1 MKRKLYP
8 VYSLSIFIFS
18 IFIIFGFIID
28 GPTNVFNGLKEII
41 FSPDILIT
49 DYIAVGGIGAAFVNS
64 GLVTLLSISI
74 LIKIGIKPNG
84 STLMS
89 LWLMAGFSL
98 FGKNILNIWP
108 IILGVWLYS
117 KYKKEP
123 FLNYSLIALLG
134 TSLAP
139 AVSQLSFV
147 GLFPPY
153 VSIPMGCAIGMGIGF
168 ILSPL
173 AENCTKLH
181 QGYNLYNVGFA
192 SGLVGTILMAILRA
206 LGITF
211 ESEFTWSSGNNLLFA
226 VFLILIFSI
235 LILFGIYDNKDA
247 LENTL
252 KITKHSG
259 RLVSDYYTM
268 YGKAAYINMGIL
280 GILSTTIVLV
290 VGGELNGPT
299 IGCIMTIVGFGA
311 FGKHIRNV
319 IPIMIGALL
328 SSMLNIWDISSPQML
343 ISMLLSTTLAPIAG
357 QFGWKYG
364 ILAGFLHVC
373 TVMNT
378 GYLHGG
384 LNLYNNGLAG
394 GFVAM
399 TLVPLIHA
407 FKKDKTACDY
417 STSN

>member
-1 MKRKLYP
+1 MRRKLYP
-8 VYSLSIFIFS
+8 SYSLSILIFS
-18 IFIIFGFIID
+18 IFVIFGLIVD
-28 GPTNVFNGLKEII
+28 GPINVFNGLKEII

-49 DYIAVGGIGAAFVNS
+49 DYVAIGGIGAAFVNA
-64 GLVTLLSISI
+64 GLVTLLSIAL
-74 LIKIGIKPNG
+74 LIIIGIKPNG

-89 LWLMAGFSL
+89 LWLMAGFSF
-98 FGKNILNIWP
+98 FGKNVLNVWP

-147 GLFPPY
+147 GLFPVY
-153 VSIPMGCAIGMGIGF
+153 VSIPMGCAIGIGIGF

-173 AENCTKLH
+173 AANCTKLH

-192 SGLVGTILMAILRA
+192 AGLLGTMLMAIFRA

-211 ESEFTWSSGNNLLFA
+211 ESKFIWSTGNNLLFG
-226 VFLILIFSI
+226 VFLIVIFLILIG
-235 LILFGIYDNKDA
+235 FGIYDNKDA
-247 LENTL
+247 LKNTS

-259 RLVSDYYTM
+259 RLVSDYYIM

-280 GILSTTIVLV
+280 GILSTIIVIII
-290 VGGELNGPT
+290 GGELNGPT
-299 IGCIMTIVGFGA
+299 MGGIMTIVGFGA
-311 FGKHIRNV
+311 FGKHPLNV

-328 SSMLNIWDISSPQML
+328 SSVLNIWGIASPQML
-343 ISMLLSTTLAPIAG
+343 ISMLFSTTLAPIAG

-399 TLVPLIHA
+399 TLIPLIHA
-407 FKKDKTACDY
+407 FRREQT
-417 STSN
+417 N

>member
-1 MKRKLYP
+1 MRRKLYP
-8 VYSLSIFIFS
+8 SYSLSILIFS
-18 IFIIFGFIID
+18 IFVIFGLIVD
-28 GPTNVFNGLKEII
+28 GPINVFNGLKEII

-49 DYIAVGGIGAAFVNS
+49 DYVAIGGIGAAFVNA
-64 GLVTLLSISI
+64 GLVTLLSIAL
-74 LIKIGIKPNG
+74 LIIIGIKPNG

-89 LWLMAGFSL
+89 LWLMAGFSF
-98 FGKNILNIWP
+98 FGKNVLNVWP

-123 FLNYSLIALLG
+123 FLNYSLITLLG

-147 GLFPPY
+147 GLFPVY
-153 VSIPMGCAIGMGIGF
+153 VSIPMGCAIGIGIGF

-173 AENCTKLH
+173 AANCTKLH

-192 SGLVGTILMAILRA
+192 AGLLGTMLMAIFRA

-211 ESEFTWSSGNNLLFA
+211 ESKFIWSTGNNLLFG
-226 VFLILIFSI
+226 VFLIVIFLILIG
-235 LILFGIYDNKDA
+235 FGVYDNKDA
-247 LENTL
+247 LKNTS

-259 RLVSDYYTM
+259 RLVSDYYIM

-280 GILSTTIVLV
+280 GILSTIIVIII
-290 VGGELNGPT
+290 GGELNGPT
-299 IGCIMTIVGFGA
+299 MGGIMTIVGFGA
-311 FGKHIRNV
+311 FGKHPLNV

-328 SSMLNIWDISSPQML
+328 SSVLNIWGIASPQML
-343 ISMLLSTTLAPIAG
+343 ISMLFSTTLAPIAG

-399 TLVPLIHA
+399 TLIPLIHA
-407 FKKDKTACDY
+407 FRREQT
-417 STSN
+417 N

>member
-8 VYSLSIFIFS
+8 SYSLSILIFS
-18 IFIIFGFIID
+18 IFIIFGLIVD
-28 GPTNVFNGLKEII
+28 GPINVFNGLKAII

-49 DYIAVGGIGAAFVNS
+49 DYIEVGGIGAAFVNA
-64 GLVTLLSISI
+64 GLVTLSSIAL
-74 LIKIGIKPNG
+74 LIIIGIKPNG

-89 LWLMAGFSL
+89 LWLMAGFSF
-98 FGKNILNIWP
+98 FGKNILNVWP
-108 IILGVWLYS
+108 IIIGVWLYS

-147 GLFPPY
+147 GLFPLY
-153 VSIPMGCAIGMGIGF
+153 VSVPLGCAIGVAIGF
-168 ILSPL
+168 VLSPL
-173 AENCTKLH
+173 AANCTKLH

-192 SGLVGTILMAILRA
+192 SGLLGTMLMAIFRA
-206 LGITF
+206 LGVTF
-211 ESEFTWSSGNNLLFA
+211 ETKLIWSTGNNLIFSIFLITI
-226 VFLILIFSI
+226 FLILIG
-235 LILFGIYDNKDA
+235 FGLYDNKDA
-247 LENTL
+247 LKNTL

-259 RLVSDYYTM
+259 RLVSDYYIM

-280 GILSTTIVLV
+280 GIISTIIVIII
-290 VGGELNGPT
+290 GGELNGPT
-299 IGCIMTIVGFGA
+299 MGGIMTIAGFGA
-311 FGKHIRNV
+311 FGKHPRNV

-328 SSMLNIWDISSPQML
+328 SSILNIWGIASPQML
-343 ISMLLSTTLAPIAG
+343 ISMLFSTTLAPIAG
-357 QFGWKYG
+357 QFGWKCG

-399 TLVPLIHA
+399 TLIPLIHA
-407 FKKDKTACDY
+407 FRREQT
-417 STSN
+417 N

>member
-1 MKRKLYP
+1 MRRKLYP
-8 VYSLSIFIFS
+8 SYSLSILIFS
-18 IFIIFGFIID
+18 IFVIFGLIVD
-28 GPTNVFNGLKEII
+28 GPINVFNGLKEII

-49 DYIAVGGIGAAFVNS
+49 DYVAIGGIGAAFVNA
-64 GLVTLLSISI
+64 GLVTLLSIAL
-74 LIKIGIKPNG
+74 LIIIGIKPNG

-89 LWLMAGFSL
+89 LWLMAGFSF
-98 FGKNILNIWP
+98 FGKNVLNVWP

-139 AVSQLSFV
+139 SVSQLSFV
-147 GLFPPY
+147 GLFPVY
-153 VSIPMGCAIGMGIGF
+153 VSIPMGCAIGIGIGF

-173 AENCTKLH
+173 AANCTKLH

-192 SGLVGTILMAILRA
+192 AGLLGTMLMAIFRA

-211 ESEFTWSSGNNLLFA
+211 ESKFIWSTGNNLLFG
-226 VFLILIFSI
+226 VFLIVIFLILIG
-235 LILFGIYDNKDA
+235 FGVYDNKDA
-247 LENTL
+247 LKNTS

-259 RLVSDYYTM
+259 RLVSDYYIM

-280 GILSTTIVLV
+280 GILSTIIVIII
-290 VGGELNGPT
+290 GGELNGPT
-299 IGCIMTIVGFGA
+299 MGGIMTIVGFGA
-311 FGKHIRNV
+311 FGKHPLNV

-328 SSMLNIWDISSPQML
+328 SSVLNIWGIASPQML
-343 ISMLLSTTLAPIAG
+343 ISMLFSTTLAPIAG

-399 TLVPLIHA
+399 TLIPLIHA
-407 FKKDKTACDY
+407 FRREQT
-417 STSN
+417 N

>member
-1 MKRKLYP
+1 MRRKLYP
-8 VYSLSIFIFS
+8 SYSLSILIFS
-18 IFIIFGFIID
+18 IFVIFGLIVD
-28 GPTNVFNGLKEII
+28 GPINVFNGLKEII

-49 DYIAVGGIGAAFVNS
+49 DYVAIGGIGAAFVNA
-64 GLVTLLSISI
+64 GLVTLLSIAL
-74 LIKIGIKPNG
+74 LIIIGIKPNG

-89 LWLMAGFSL
+89 LWLMAGFSF
-98 FGKNILNIWP
+98 FGKNVLNVWP

-147 GLFPPY
+147 GLFPIY
-153 VSIPMGCAIGMGIGF
+153 VSIPMGCAIGIGMGF

-173 AENCTKLH
+173 AANCTKLH

-192 SGLVGTILMAILRA
+192 AGLLGTMLMAIFRA

-211 ESEFTWSSGNNLLFA
+211 ESKFIWSTGNNLLFGIFLI
-226 VFLILIFSI
+226 VIFLILIG
-235 LILFGIYDNKDA
+235 FGVYDNKDA
-247 LENTL
+247 LKNTS

-259 RLVSDYYTM
+259 RLVSDYYIM

-280 GILSTTIVLV
+280 GILSTIIVIII
-290 VGGELNGPT
+290 GGELNGPT
-299 IGCIMTIVGFGA
+299 MGGIMTIVGFGA
-311 FGKHIRNV
+311 FGKHPLNV

-328 SSMLNIWDISSPQML
+328 SSVLNIWGIASPQML
-343 ISMLLSTTLAPIAG
+343 ISMLFSTTLAPIAG

-399 TLVPLIHA
+399 TLIPLIHA
-407 FKKDKTACDY
+407 FRREQT
-417 STSN
+417 N

>member
-8 VYSLSIFIFS
+8 SYSLSILIFS
-18 IFIIFGFIID
+18 IFVIFGLIVD
-28 GPTNVFNGLKEII
+28 GPINVFNGLKAIV

-49 DYIAVGGIGAAFVNS
+49 DYVAVGGIGAAFVNA
-64 GLVTLLSISI
+64 GLVTLLSIAL
-74 LIKIGIKPNG
+74 LIIIGIKPNG

-89 LWLMAGFSL
+89 LWLMAGFSF
-98 FGKNILNIWP
+98 FGKNILNVWP
-108 IILGVWLYS
+108 IIFGVWLYS

-147 GLFPPY
+147 GLFPIY
-153 VSIPMGCAIGMGIGF
+153 VSVPLGCAIGVGIGF
-168 ILSPL
+168 VLSPL
-173 AENCTKLH
+173 AANCTKLH

-192 SGLVGTILMAILRA
+192 SGLLGTMLMAIFRA
-206 LGITF
+206 LGVTF
-211 ESEFTWSSGNNLLFA
+211 ESKFIWSTGNNLIFA
-226 VFLILIFSI
+226 VFLITIFLI
-235 LILFGIYDNKDA
+235 LIAFGVYDNKDA
-247 LENTL
+247 LKNTL

-259 RLVSDYYTM
+259 RLVSDYYIM

-280 GILSTTIVLV
+280 GILSTIIVIII
-290 VGGELNGPT
+290 GGELNGPT
-299 IGCIMTIVGFGA
+299 MGGIMTIVGFGA
-311 FGKHIRNV
+311 FGKHPRNV

-328 SSMLNIWDISSPQML
+328 SSILNIWGIASPQML
-343 ISMLLSTTLAPIAG
+343 ISMLFSTTLAPIAG
-357 QFGWKYG
+357 QFGWKCG

-399 TLVPLIHA
+399 TLIPLIHA
-407 FKKDKTACDY
+407 FRREQT
-417 STSN
+417 N

>member
-8 VYSLSIFIFS
+8 SYSLSILIFS
-18 IFIIFGFIID
+18 IFVIFGLIVD
-28 GPTNVFNGLKEII
+28 GPINVFNGLTAIVL
-41 FSPDILIT
+41 SPDILIT
-49 DYIAVGGIGAAFVNS
+49 DYVAVGGIGAAFVNA
-64 GLVTLLSISI
+64 GLVTLLSIAL
-74 LIKIGIKPNG
+74 LIIIGIKPNG

-89 LWLMAGFSL
+89 LWLMAGFSF
-98 FGKNILNIWP
+98 FGKNILNVWP
-108 IILGVWLYS
+108 IIFGVWLYS

-147 GLFPPY
+147 GLFPIYISVPL
-153 VSIPMGCAIGMGIGF
+153 GCAIGVGIGF
-168 ILSPL
+168 VLSPL
-173 AENCTKLH
+173 AANCTKLH

-192 SGLVGTILMAILRA
+192 SGLLGTMLMAIFRA
-206 LGITF
+206 LGVTF
-211 ESEFTWSSGNNLLFA
+211 ESKFIWSTGNNLIFA
-226 VFLILIFSI
+226 VFLITIFLI
-235 LILFGIYDNKDA
+235 LIAFGVYDNKDA
-247 LENTL
+247 LKNTL

-259 RLVSDYYTM
+259 RLVSDYYIM

-280 GILSTTIVLV
+280 GILSTIIVIII
-290 VGGELNGPT
+290 GGELNGPT
-299 IGCIMTIVGFGA
+299 MGGIMTIVGFGA
-311 FGKHIRNV
+311 FGKHPRNV

-328 SSMLNIWDISSPQML
+328 SSILNIWGIASPQML
-343 ISMLLSTTLAPIAG
+343 ISMLFSTTLAPIAG
-357 QFGWKYG
+357 QFGWKCG

-399 TLVPLIHA
+399 TLIPLIHA
-407 FKKDKTACDY
+407 FRREQT
-417 STSN
+417 N

>member
-8 VYSLSIFIFS
+8 SYSLSILIFS
-18 IFIIFGFIID
+18 IFVIFGLIVD
-28 GPTNVFNGLKEII
+28 GPINVFNGLMAIVL
-41 FSPDILIT
+41 SPDILIT
-49 DYIAVGGIGAAFVNS
+49 DYVAVGGIGAAFVNA
-64 GLVTLLSISI
+64 GLVTLLSIAL
-74 LIKIGIKPNG
+74 LIIIGIKPNG

-89 LWLMAGFSL
+89 LWLMAGFSF
-98 FGKNILNIWP
+98 FGKNILNVWP
-108 IILGVWLYS
+108 IIFGVWLYS

-147 GLFPPY
+147 GLFPIYISVPL
-153 VSIPMGCAIGMGIGF
+153 GCAIGVGIGF
-168 ILSPL
+168 VLSPL
-173 AENCTKLH
+173 AANCTKLH

-192 SGLVGTILMAILRA
+192 SGLLGTMLMAIFRA
-206 LGITF
+206 LGVTF
-211 ESEFTWSSGNNLLFA
+211 ESKFIWSTGNNLIFA
-226 VFLILIFSI
+226 VFLITIFLI
-235 LILFGIYDNKDA
+235 LIAFGVYDNKDA
-247 LENTL
+247 LKNTL

-259 RLVSDYYTM
+259 RLVSDYYIM

-280 GILSTTIVLV
+280 GILSTIIVIII
-290 VGGELNGPT
+290 GGELNGPT
-299 IGCIMTIVGFGA
+299 MGGIMTIVGFGA
-311 FGKHIRNV
+311 FGKHPRNV

-328 SSMLNIWDISSPQML
+328 SSILNIWGIASPQML
-343 ISMLLSTTLAPIAG
+343 ISMLFSTTLAPIAG
-357 QFGWKYG
+357 QFGWKCG

-399 TLVPLIHA
+399 TLIPLIHA
-407 FKKDKTACDY
+407 FRREQT
-417 STSN
+417 N

>member
-8 VYSLSIFIFS
+8 SYSLSILIFS
-18 IFIIFGFIID
+18 IFIVFGLIVD
-28 GPTNVFNGLKEII
+28 GPINVFNGLKAII

-49 DYIAVGGIGAAFVNS
+49 DYVEVGGIGAAFVNA
-64 GLVTLLSISI
+64 GLVTLLSIAL
-74 LIKIGIKPNG
+74 LIIIGIKPNG

-89 LWLMAGFSL
+89 LWLMAGFSF
-98 FGKNILNIWP
+98 FGKNILNVWP
-108 IILGVWLYS
+108 IILGVWTYS

-147 GLFPPY
+147 GLFPLY
-153 VSIPMGCAIGMGIGF
+153 VSIPLGCAIGVGIGF
-168 ILSPL
+168 VLPPL
-173 AENCTKLH
+173 AANCTKLH

-192 SGLVGTILMAILRA
+192 SGLLGTMLMAIFRA
-206 LGITF
+206 LGVTF
-211 ESEFTWSSGNNLLFA
+211 ETKLIWSTGNNLIFSVFLITI
-226 VFLILIFSI
+226 FLILIG
-235 LILFGIYDNKDA
+235 FGVYDNKDA
-247 LENTL
+247 LKNTS

-259 RLVSDYYTM
+259 RLVSDYYIM

-280 GILSTTIVLV
+280 GIISTIIVIII
-290 VGGELNGPT
+290 GGELNGPT
-299 IGCIMTIVGFGA
+299 MGGIMTIVGFGA
-311 FGKHIRNV
+311 FGKHPRNV

-328 SSMLNIWDISSPQML
+328 SSILNIWGIASPQML
-343 ISMLLSTTLAPIAG
+343 ISMLFSTTLAPIAG
-357 QFGWKYG
+357 QFGWKCG

-399 TLVPLIHA
+399 TLIPLIHA
-407 FKKDKTACDY
+407 FRREQT
-417 STSN
+417 N

>member
-1 MKRKLYP
+1 MRRKLYP
-8 VYSLSIFIFS
+8 SYSLSILIFS
-18 IFIIFGFIID
+18 IFVIFGLIVD
-28 GPTNVFNGLKEII
+28 GPINVFNGLKEII

-49 DYIAVGGIGAAFVNS
+49 DYVAIGGIGAAFVNA
-64 GLVTLLSISI
+64 GLVTLLSIAL
-74 LIKIGIKPNG
+74 LIIIGIKPNG

-89 LWLMAGFSL
+89 LWLMAGFSF
-98 FGKNILNIWP
+98 FGKNVLNVWP

-147 GLFPPY
+147 GLFPVY
-153 VSIPMGCAIGMGIGF
+153 VSIPMGCAIGIGIGF

-173 AENCTKLH
+173 AANCTKLH

-192 SGLVGTILMAILRA
+192 AGLLGTMLMAIFRA

-211 ESEFTWSSGNNLLFA
+211 ESKFIWSTGNNLLFG
-226 VFLILIFSI
+226 VFLIVIFLILIG
-235 LILFGIYDNKDA
+235 FGVYDNKDA
-247 LENTL
+247 LKNTS

-259 RLVSDYYTM
+259 RLVSDYYIM

-280 GILSTTIVLV
+280 GILSTIIVIII
-290 VGGELNGPT
+290 GGELNGPT
-299 IGCIMTIVGFGA
+299 MGGIMTIVGFGA
-311 FGKHIRNV
+311 FGKHPLNV

-328 SSMLNIWDISSPQML
+328 SSVLNIWGIASPQML
-343 ISMLLSTTLAPIAG
+343 ISMLFSTTLAPIAG

-399 TLVPLIHA
+399 TLIPLIHA
-407 FKKDKTACDY
+407 FRREQT
-417 STSN
+417 N

>member
-1 MKRKLYP
+1 MRRKLYP
-8 VYSLSIFIFS
+8 SYSLSILIFS
-18 IFIIFGFIID
+18 IFVIFGLIVD
-28 GPTNVFNGLKEII
+28 GPINVFNGLKAII

-49 DYIAVGGIGAAFVNS
+49 DYVEIGGIGAAFVNA
-64 GLVTLLSISI
+64 GLVTLLSIAL
-74 LIKIGIKPNG
+74 LIIIGIKPNG

-89 LWLMAGFSL
+89 LWLMAGFSF
-98 FGKNILNIWP
+98 FGKNILNVWP

-147 GLFPPY
+147 GLFPIY
-153 VSIPMGCAIGMGIGF
+153 LSIPMGCAIGIGIGF

-173 AENCTKLH
+173 AANCTKLH

-192 SGLVGTILMAILRA
+192 AGLLGTMLMAIFRA

-211 ESEFTWSSGNNLLFA
+211 ESKFIWSTGNNLLFG
-226 VFLILIFSI
+226 VFLTVIFLILIG
-235 LILFGIYDNKDA
+235 FGFYDNKDA
-247 LENTL
+247 LKNTS
-252 KITKHSG
+252 KIAKHSG
-259 RLVSDYYTM
+259 RLVSDYYIM

-280 GILSTTIVLV
+280 GILSTIIVIII
-290 VGGELNGPT
+290 GGELNGPT
-299 IGCIMTIVGFGA
+299 MGGIMTIVGFGA
-311 FGKHIRNV
+311 FGKHPRNV

-328 SSMLNIWDISSPQML
+328 SSVLNIWGIASPQML
-343 ISMLLSTTLAPIAG
+343 ISMLFSTTLAPIAG

-399 TLVPLIHA
+399 TLIPLIHA
-407 FKKDKTACDY
+407 FRREQT
-417 STSN
+417 N

>member
-8 VYSLSIFIFS
+8 SYSLSILIFS
-18 IFIIFGFIID
+18 IFVIFGLIVD
-28 GPTNVFNGLKEII
+28 GPINVFNGLTAIVL
-41 FSPDILIT
+41 SPDILIT
-49 DYIAVGGIGAAFVNS
+49 DYVAVGGIGAAFVNA
-64 GLVTLLSISI
+64 GLVTLLSIAL
-74 LIKIGIKPNG
+74 LIIIGIKPNG

-89 LWLMAGFSL
+89 LWLMAGFSF
-98 FGKNILNIWP
+98 FGKNILNVWP
-108 IILGVWLYS
+108 IIFGVWLYS

-147 GLFPPY
+147 GLFPIYISVPL
-153 VSIPMGCAIGMGIGF
+153 GCAIGVGIGF
-168 ILSPL
+168 VLSPL
-173 AENCTKLH
+173 AANCTKLH

-192 SGLVGTILMAILRA
+192 SGLLGTMLMAIFRA
-206 LGITF
+206 LGVTF
-211 ESEFTWSSGNNLLFA
+211 ESKFIWSTGNNLIFA
-226 VFLILIFSI
+226 VFLITIFLI
-235 LILFGIYDNKDA
+235 LIAFGVYDNKDA
-247 LENTL
+247 LKNTL

-259 RLVSDYYTM
+259 RLVSDYYIM

-280 GILSTTIVLV
+280 GILSTIIVIII
-290 VGGELNGPT
+290 GGELNGPT
-299 IGCIMTIVGFGA
+299 MGGIMTIVGFGA
-311 FGKHIRNV
+311 FGKHPRNV

-328 SSMLNIWDISSPQML
+328 SSVLNIWGIASPQML
-343 ISMLLSTTLAPIAG
+343 ISMLFSTTLAPIAG
-357 QFGWKYG
+357 QFGWKCG

-399 TLVPLIHA
+399 TLIPLIHA
-407 FKKDKTACDY
+407 FRREQT
-417 STSN
+417 N

>member
-1 MKRKLYP
+1 MRRKLYP
-8 VYSLSIFIFS
+8 SYSLSILIFS
-18 IFIIFGFIID
+18 IFVIFGLIVD
-28 GPTNVFNGLKEII
+28 GPINVFNGLKEII

-49 DYIAVGGIGAAFVNS
+49 DYVAIGGIGAAFVNA
-64 GLVTLLSISI
+64 GLVTLLSIAL
-74 LIKIGIKPNG
+74 LIIIGIKPNG

-89 LWLMAGFSL
+89 LWLMAGFSF
-98 FGKNILNIWP
+98 FGKNVLNVWP
-108 IILGVWLYS
+108 IILGVWLYT

-147 GLFPPY
+147 GLFPVY
-153 VSIPMGCAIGMGIGF
+153 VSIPMGCAIGIGIGF

-173 AENCTKLH
+173 AANCTKLH

-192 SGLVGTILMAILRA
+192 AGLLGTMLMAIFRA

-211 ESEFTWSSGNNLLFA
+211 ESKFIWSTGNNLLFG
-226 VFLILIFSI
+226 VFLIVIFLILIG
-235 LILFGIYDNKDA
+235 FGVYDNKDA
-247 LENTL
+247 LKNTS

-259 RLVSDYYTM
+259 RLVSDYYIM

-280 GILSTTIVLV
+280 GILSTIIVIII
-290 VGGELNGPT
+290 GGELNGPT
-299 IGCIMTIVGFGA
+299 MGGIMTIVGFGA
-311 FGKHIRNV
+311 FGKHPLNV

-328 SSMLNIWDISSPQML
+328 SSVLNIWGIASPQML
-343 ISMLLSTTLAPIAG
+343 ISMLFSTTLAPIAG

-399 TLVPLIHA
+399 TLIPLIHA
-407 FKKDKTACDY
+407 FRREQT
-417 STSN
+417 N

>member
-1 MKRKLYP
+1 MRRKLYP
-8 VYSLSIFIFS
+8 SYSLSILIFS
-18 IFIIFGFIID
+18 IFVIFGLIVD
-28 GPTNVFNGLKEII
+28 GPINVFNGLKEII

-49 DYIAVGGIGAAFVNS
+49 DYVAIGGIGAAFVNA
-64 GLVTLLSISI
+64 GLVTLLSIAL
-74 LIKIGIKPNG
+74 LIIIGIKPNG

-89 LWLMAGFSL
+89 LWLMAGFSF
-98 FGKNILNIWP
+98 FGKNVLNVWP

-123 FLNYSLIALLG
+123 FLNYSLIAFLG

-147 GLFPPY
+147 GLFPVY
-153 VSIPMGCAIGMGIGF
+153 VSIPMGCAIGIGIGF

-173 AENCTKLH
+173 AANCTKLH

-192 SGLVGTILMAILRA
+192 AGLLGTMLMAIFRA

-211 ESEFTWSSGNNLLFA
+211 ESKFIWSTGNNLLFG
-226 VFLILIFSI
+226 VFLIVIFLILIG
-235 LILFGIYDNKDA
+235 FGVYDNKDA
-247 LENTL
+247 LKNTS

-259 RLVSDYYTM
+259 RLVSDYYIM

-280 GILSTTIVLV
+280 GILSTIIVIII
-290 VGGELNGPT
+290 GGELNGPT
-299 IGCIMTIVGFGA
+299 MGGIMTIVGFGA
-311 FGKHIRNV
+311 FGKHPLNV

-328 SSMLNIWDISSPQML
+328 SSVLNIWGIASPQML
-343 ISMLLSTTLAPIAG
+343 ISMLFSTTLAPIAG

-399 TLVPLIHA
+399 TLIPLIHA
-407 FKKDKTACDY
+407 FRREQT
-417 STSN
+417 N

>member
-1 MKRKLYP
+1 MRRKLYP
-8 VYSLSIFIFS
+8 SYSLSILIFS
-18 IFIIFGFIID
+18 IFVIFGLIVD
-28 GPTNVFNGLKEII
+28 GPINVFNGLKEII

-49 DYIAVGGIGAAFVNS
+49 DYVAIGGIGAAFVNA
-64 GLVTLLSISI
+64 GLVTLLSIAL
-74 LIKIGIKPNG
+74 LIIIGIKPNG

-89 LWLMAGFSL
+89 LWLMAGFSF
-98 FGKNILNIWP
+98 FGKNVLNVWP

-147 GLFPPY
+147 GLFPIY
-153 VSIPMGCAIGMGIGF
+153 VSIPMGCAIGIGMGF

-173 AENCTKLH
+173 AANCTKLH

-192 SGLVGTILMAILRA
+192 AGLLGTMLMAIFRA

-211 ESEFTWSSGNNLLFA
+211 ESKFIWSTGNNLLFG
-226 VFLILIFSI
+226 VFLIVIFLILIG
-235 LILFGIYDNKDA
+235 FGVYDNKDA
-247 LENTL
+247 LKNTS

-259 RLVSDYYTM
+259 RLVSDYYIM

-280 GILSTTIVLV
+280 GILSTIIVIII
-290 VGGELNGPT
+290 GGELNGPT
-299 IGCIMTIVGFGA
+299 MGGIMTIVGFGA
-311 FGKHIRNV
+311 FGKHPLNV

-328 SSMLNIWDISSPQML
+328 SSVLNIWGIASPQML
-343 ISMLLSTTLAPIAG
+343 ISMLFSTTLAPIAG

-399 TLVPLIHA
+399 TLIPLIHA
-407 FKKDKTACDY
+407 FRREQT
-417 STSN
+417 N

>member
-1 MKRKLYP
+1 MRRKLYP
-8 VYSLSIFIFS
+8 SYSLSILIFS
-18 IFIIFGFIID
+18 IFVIFGLIVD
-28 GPTNVFNGLKEII
+28 GPINVFNGLKEII

-49 DYIAVGGIGAAFVNS
+49 DYVAIGGIGAAFVNA
-64 GLVTLLSISI
+64 GLVTLLSIAL
-74 LIKIGIKPNG
+74 LIIIGIKPNG

-89 LWLMAGFSL
+89 LWLMAGFSF
-98 FGKNILNIWP
+98 FGKNVLNVWP

-123 FLNYSLIALLG
+123 FLNYSSIALLG

-147 GLFPPY
+147 GLFPVY
-153 VSIPMGCAIGMGIGF
+153 VSIPMGCAIGIGIGF

-173 AENCTKLH
+173 AANCTKLH

-192 SGLVGTILMAILRA
+192 AGLLGTMLMAIFRA

-211 ESEFTWSSGNNLLFA
+211 ESKFIWSTGNNLLFG
-226 VFLILIFSI
+226 VFLIVIFLILIG
-235 LILFGIYDNKDA
+235 FGVYDNKDA
-247 LENTL
+247 LKNTS

-259 RLVSDYYTM
+259 RLVSDYYIM

-280 GILSTTIVLV
+280 GILSTIIVIII
-290 VGGELNGPT
+290 GGELNGPT
-299 IGCIMTIVGFGA
+299 MGGIMTIVGFGA
-311 FGKHIRNV
+311 FGKHPLNV

-328 SSMLNIWDISSPQML
+328 SSVLNIWGIASPQML
-343 ISMLLSTTLAPIAG
+343 ISMLFSTTLAPIAG

-399 TLVPLIHA
+399 TLIPLIHA
-407 FKKDKTACDY
+407 FRREQT
-417 STSN
+417 N

>member
-1 MKRKLYP
+1 MRRKLYP
-8 VYSLSIFIFS
+8 SYSLSILIFS
-18 IFIIFGFIID
+18 IFVIFGLIVD
-28 GPTNVFNGLKEII
+28 GPINVFNGLKEIF

-49 DYIAVGGIGAAFVNS
+49 DYVAIGGIGAAFVNA
-64 GLVTLLSISI
+64 GLVTLLSIAL
-74 LIKIGIKPNG
+74 LIIIGIKPNG

-89 LWLMAGFSL
+89 LWLMAGFSF
-98 FGKNILNIWP
+98 FGKNVLNVWP

-147 GLFPPY
+147 GLFPVY
-153 VSIPMGCAIGMGIGF
+153 VSIPMGCAIGIGIGF

-173 AENCTKLH
+173 AANCTKLH

-192 SGLVGTILMAILRA
+192 AGLLGTMLMAIFRA

-211 ESEFTWSSGNNLLFA
+211 ESKFIWSTGNNLLFG
-226 VFLILIFSI
+226 VFLIVIFLILIG
-235 LILFGIYDNKDA
+235 FGVYDNKDA
-247 LENTL
+247 LKNTS

-259 RLVSDYYTM
+259 RLVSDYYIM

-280 GILSTTIVLV
+280 GILSTIIVIII
-290 VGGELNGPT
+290 GGELNGPT
-299 IGCIMTIVGFGA
+299 MGGIMTIVGFGA
-311 FGKHIRNV
+311 FGKHPLNV

-328 SSMLNIWDISSPQML
+328 SSVLNIWGIASPQML
-343 ISMLLSTTLAPIAG
+343 ISMLFSTTLAPIAG

-399 TLVPLIHA
+399 TLIPLIHA
-407 FKKDKTACDY
+407 FRREQT
-417 STSN
+417 N